1 MHFQR
6 LIEANPGK
14 ALLLLSVGVAAVT
27 LFGIFLWRAVRSGRR
42 HANRTQVDAPNGQA
56 RRPRPKRRKR

>member
-42 HANRTQVDAPNGQA
+42 TADRAQINTPSGHA